1 MNEGHTVSVI
11 KNVGCGNFLLFNEK
25 SKKFTGNDGKSSKDP
40 DKCQPFP
47 QYYQAFDALNAEDGK

>member
-1 MNEGHTVSVI
+1 MSVI